1 MGPEGG
7 VTGGLCRDL
16 QETELWRELSTSL
29 GLGVLLGWSL
39 ATVRADNWWVLRELA
54 VPVVQHRL

>member
-7 VTGGLCRDL
+7 VTGGLCRDF
-16 QETELWRELSTSL
+16 QETELWRELSTLL

-39 ATVRADNWWVLRELA
+39 ATVKSG
-54 VPVVQHRL
+54 